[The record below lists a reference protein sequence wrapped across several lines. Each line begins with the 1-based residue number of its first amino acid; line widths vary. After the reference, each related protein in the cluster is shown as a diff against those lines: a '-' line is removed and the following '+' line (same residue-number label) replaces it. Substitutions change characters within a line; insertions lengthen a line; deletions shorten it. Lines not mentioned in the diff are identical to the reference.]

1 MTRPVCYFIRHGET
15 DWNAER
21 RVQGHIET
29 ELNARGHAQARAIA
43 RRLLALEPDVSR
55 FAIYASPMRRVR
67 QTLAYFLEAA
77 GLDETAVIFDERLRE
92 RSFGIWEGT
101 VWDDLIRAGINPQAR
116 PREYYFW
123 RPEGGES
130 YADVA
135 ERVRDFLDGMRHP
148 AIIFSHGGIHRV
160 LRGLMLNLPPEEV
173 AVLRVP
179 QDRFC
184 RLAPGV
190 IEWFETGPEPAAA
203 EATGAP
209 APAAVEPVD
218 LPGAA
223 GGDDGKGAG
232 S

>member
-1 MTRPVCYFIRHGET
+1 MTAPVCYFIRHGET

-43 RRLLALEPDVSR
+43 ERMKRLEPDISR
-55 FAIYASPMRRVR
+55 FTIYASPMRRVR
-67 QTLAYFLEAA
+67 QTLAYFLEAY
-77 GLDETAVIFDERLRE
+77 GLTEADVIFDERLRE

-135 ERVRDFLDGMRHP
+135 ERVRAFLDDMRHP

-160 LRGLMLNLPPEEV
+160 LRGLMLDLPPEEV

-190 IEWFETGPEPAAA
+190 IEWFEAEGLAAA
-203 EATGAP
+203 GAAGDAP
-209 APAAVEPVD
+209 LRPAAVEP
-218 LPGAA
+218 LAP
-223 GGDDGKGAG
+223 DDGKAG

>member
-1 MTRPVCYFIRHGET
+1 MNAPVCYFIRHGET

-43 RRLLALEPDVSR
+43 ERMMHLEPDISR
-55 FAIYASPMRRVR
+55 FTIYASPMRRVR
-67 QTLAYFLEAA
+67 QTLAYFLQARGLSEA
-77 GLDETAVIFDERLRE
+77 DVIFDERLRE

-101 VWDDLIRAGINPQAR
+101 VWDDLVRAGIDPQAR
-116 PREYYFW
+116 PRDYYFW

-135 ERVRDFLDGMRHP
+135 ERVRDFLEEMRHP

-173 AVLRVP
+173 AVLKVP

-190 IEWFETGPEPAAA
+190 IEWFEAEVPTAA
-203 EATGAP
+203 EASAH
-209 APAAVEPVD
+209 AVLEPAAVESLVRN
-218 LPGAA
+218 
-223 GGDDGKGAG
+223 DGKTG